1 MGPDGLT
8 ERETMTEHIC
18 SHLSRRQALVGAA
31 GLTTAAALGSAQQA
45 SADTKD
51 PAYPTSGDS
60 RYRVTRYQ
68 IGDTILTG
76 SGRIYGAT
84 TMTAIAAQALTSIQ
98 VDFQLTPDR
107 VLINDKPATFS
118 AVTTTSRGNGRFTVS
133 GFAVGAGQQF
143 TIKVGY
149 NQSMTTRA
157 TSALYRT
164 SSTYAVAGEP
174 LAATQWFPCNDRLD
188 TKATYEISISTEAK
202 NQVLLHNPVARSSF
216 TSGTTAMQNIRFVI
230 TEPSATYQLGI
241 AVGPFA
247 MQQGAWTI
255 AGRSVPFHVGALP
268 GLSASTIVA
277 HTPRSLNYFAGRY
290 GAFPF
295 NHAGGVL
302 LSNTSVG
309 AQETLGG
316 PTYDNGCNTA
326 AFVAH
331 ENAHMWF
338 GNSVTA
344 RTWDD
349 VVLIQEGLAT
359 LLEWDYLVSIGRSA
373 ADMWSPPIT
382 PPSGAKI
389 PRTMAV
395 TREAYG
401 NAAGLMQMLRVEM
414 DGSKYEANAPR
425 FRAFLRTL
433 ASTYRYGHITR
444 AQFKAEAAKAA
455 GKDLSAFWSRYGV

>member
-1 MGPDGLT
+1 
-8 ERETMTEHIC
+8 MTEHLC
-18 SHLSRRQALVGAA
+18 SHLSRRQALLGAT
-31 GLTTAAALGSAQQA
+31 GVTASAALGGAAKA

-51 PAYPTSGDS
+51 PAYPSSGDS
-60 RYRVTRYQ
+60 RYRVTHYQ

-76 SGRIYGAT
+76 AGRIFGAT
-84 TMTAIAAQALTSIQ
+84 TMTAVAEQALTSIQ

-107 VLINDKPATFS
+107 VLVDGKPATYS

-133 GFAVGAGQQF
+133 GFAVAAGQRF
-143 TIKVGY
+143 TVTVGY
-149 NQSMTTRA
+149 NQPMTTRA

-174 LAATQWFPCNDRLD
+174 LAATQWFACNDRLD
-188 TKATYEISISTEAK
+188 VKATYDISISTEAT
-202 NQVLLHNPVARSSF
+202 NRVLLHNPVARSSY
-216 TSGTTAMQNIRFVI
+216 TSGKTAMTNVRFTI
-230 TEPSATYQLGI
+230 SEPSATYQLGI
-241 AVGPFA
+241 AVGPFVV
-247 MQQGAWTI
+247 QQGTWTI
-255 AGRSVPFHVGALP
+255 GGRAVPFHVGALA
-268 GLSASTIVA
+268 GLSASTIVT
-277 HTPRSLNYFAGRY
+277 HTPRTLTYFAARY

-302 LSNTSVG
+302 LSNTNVG

-344 RTWDD
+344 TTWDD

-373 ADMWSPPIT
+373 ADMWSPPIV

-389 PRTMAV
+389 PRTMTV

-401 NAAGLMQMLRVEM
+401 HAAGLMQMLRVEM
-414 DGSKYEANAPR
+414 DGSTLEAKAPR
-425 FRAFLRTL
+425 FRSFLHTL
-433 ASTYRYGHITR
+433 ATTYRYGHITR

-455 GKDLSAFWSRYGV
+455 GKDLAPFWRRYGV